1 MAGSPFSF
9 GLKAQP
15 ISVRGYRRES
25 ERLLPKMVWSYL
37 DSGADDHVT
46 LDANEAAFCRWRLR
60 QRSLAGISSPNLST
74 VMAGAEIALPVALAP
89 VGLTGLFR
97 WDGDVAAARA
107 AEAAGTRLI
116 LSTGS
121 SWSLEEV
128 AEATSERHW
137 FQLYPYGD
145 RQKVGQLV
153 ARAAAVGYSALFVT
167 VDVPVRGN
175 RERERAAGMEVPIR
189 ITPRSGLDAALH
201 PRWCWNTLR
210 RNRTTAIHYSQAGTR
225 GVSAAAKAVTEQ
237 DRHMQGDLCW
247 EDLAWLRDQWR
258 GKLYVKGVLNPEDAC
273 RSVHEIGAEGV
284 VVSNH
289 GGRQLDRVPATLE
302 VLPGI
307 VDSLGGRGE
316 VYLDGG
322 VRRGSDVVTALALG
336 AKAVLIGRAYC
347 YGLAADGER
356 GARRVLSILHEDI
369 RRSLILMGCPGVSEL
384 DRSWLLPAP

>member
-15 ISVRGYRRES
+15 IGVGSYRRAC

-60 QRSLAGISSPNLST
+60 QRALAGISSPNLST
-74 VMAGAEIALPVALAP
+74 VVAGTEVALPVALAP

-128 AEATSERHW
+128 AEATNERHW

-153 ARAAAVGYSALFVT
+153 ARAATVGYSALFVT

-175 RERERAAGMEVPIR
+175 RERERAVGMEVPIR
-189 ITPRSGLDAALH
+189 ITPRSAVDAALH

-210 RNRTTAIHYSQAGTR
+210 HNRTTAIHYSQAGTR

-258 GKLYVKGVLNPEDAC
+258 GKLYVKGVLDPEDAC
-273 RSVHEIGAEGV
+273 RAVDEIGAEGV

-302 VLPGI
+302 ALPAI
-307 VDSLGGRGE
+307 VDALGGRGE

-356 GARRVLSILHEDI
+356 GARHVLSILREDI
-369 RRSLILMGCPGVSEL
+369 RRTLILMGCPSVSAL